1 MAKAMPSYRRDR
13 VRLPAAQRRRQIVE
27 AASQVIAERGFW
39 GLSMQDV
46 ADRTGLTV
54 PGLLR
59 HMDSKA
65 GLLIAVVEDRD
76 AADTEALAAELGIPR
91 NELPEQWTRSDAGEI
106 GLPQLCAA
114 IVRRN
119 AARRES
125 VRLFAVLQVESL
137 DPAHP
142 AHDFFVARQERTL
155 AGFAELAKGHTD
167 DPDAVALQAMSMM
180 DGLQIQWLRSAE
192 SVDLV
197 ECWESAAAVI
207 FSSFP
212 S

>member
-59 HMDSKA
+59 HVGSKA
-65 GLLIAVVEDRD
+65 GLLMVVVEDRD
-76 AADTEALAAELGIPR
+76 AADTEALAAELGIQRP
-91 NELPEQWTRSDAGEI
+91 EVPEQWAHSGAGGL

-125 VRLFAVLQVESL
+125 VRLFTVLQAESL

-142 AHDFFVARQERTL
+142 AHDFFAARQERTL
-155 AGFAELAKGHTD
+155 AGFAELAKGHAD
-167 DPDAVALQAMSMM
+167 DPDAVARQALSMM
-180 DGLQIQWLRSAE
+180 DGLQIQWLRSAG

-197 ECWESAAAVI
+197 ECWDSAAAAI
-207 FSSFP
+207 FSGFP
-212 S
+212 T

>member
-59 HMDSKA
+59 HVGSKA

-76 AADTEALAAELGIPR
+76 AADAEALAAELGIPR
-91 NELPEQWTRSDAGEI
+91 NELPEQWARSDAGGI

-125 VRLFAVLQVESL
+125 VRLFTVLQVESL

-155 AGFAELAKGHTD
+155 AGFAELAKGHAD

-197 ECWESAAAVI
+197 ERWESAAAVI
-207 FSSFP
+207 FSGFP
-212 S
+212 G